1 MESDESASSRGSVG
15 KPAFDPDKAPL
26 DYPRLRG
33 LEVVV
38 FHPCDTEADF
48 HNPKSVYSP
57 LFTHHFFGER
67 EVVVGYDELT
77 IRIFYATD
85 TFQTFCKYES
95 QLSPNL
101 SALDRRAVSEYLEYC
116 MNGRTAFPGG
126 FVGSQAEFL
135 KHMRQRKKKS
145 FKPPGVVVG
154 EQFLDNGTRQSKV
167 RTSPKIV
174 GAVPPSELFQL
185 RECRFSPDDS
195 EFNSLHRRMEWFLH
209 WFIESASPIDH
220 DERWR
225 VLLPYIVRHKS
236 NIDIPMPSIKEAKEN
251 RIAARPSKS
260 AAKKRGRS
268 TDVEQNEMH
277 GETDV
282 ESRHITWHL
291 AGISTTYTFFTIGK
305 DRRRISQFMV
315 LPHMQGKGI
324 GGRILEYISIKA
336 ALDDSVCEVT
346 VEDPAP
352 SFKQLRDVI
361 SLKVC
366 FDSGELP
373 RECLYPEDYAR
384 QAAKRSSHLKYH
396 ETGYIPQKK
405 DFVQIVKESPKQ
417 CTRMQEIIRLA
428 RIMPHPPPDPP
439 AVLFLH
445 NDPRDDAGSSVSR
458 DWRAAVKEVDIP
470 SQNDSFSG
478 SEECQEVRLI
488 VKRRLLKEH
497 LDALTTVKCGSVRF
511 GPSRRD
517 QYKEYVKTELQRMWK
532 EYYCCYYRTIRKLR
546 CIFPL

>member
-1 MESDESASSRGSVG
+1 M
-15 KPAFDPDKAPL
+15 
-26 DYPRLRG
+26 
-33 LEVVV
+33 
-38 FHPCDTEADF
+38 
-48 HNPKSVYSP
+48 
-57 LFTHHFFGER
+57 
-67 EVVVGYDELT
+67 
-77 IRIFYATD
+77 
-85 TFQTFCKYES
+85 QYES

-315 LPHMQGKGI
+315 LPHMQGKGATF
-324 GGRILEYISIKA
+324 LFW
-336 ALDDSVCEVT
+336 D
-346 VEDPAP
+346 
-352 SFKQLRDVI
+352 
-361 SLKVC
+361 
-366 FDSGELP
+366 
-373 RECLYPEDYAR
+373 
-384 QAAKRSSHLKYH
+384 H
-396 ETGYIPQKK
+396 
-405 DFVQIVKESPKQ
+405 FVQSLRWVSDQ
-417 CTRMQEIIRLA
+417 CHVWPISKA
-428 RIMPHPPPDPP
+428 
-439 AVLFLH
+439 F
-445 NDPRDDAGSSVSR
+445 
-458 DWRAAVKEVDIP
+458 
-470 SQNDSFSG
+470 
-478 SEECQEVRLI
+478 RLI
-488 VKRRLLKEH
+488 IACFGLEMSLYLCGNFGSIRNRRSHTGVYQHK
-497 LDALTTVKCGSVRF
+497 GS
-511 GPSRRD
+511 
-517 QYKEYVKTELQRMWK
+517 T
-532 EYYCCYYRTIRKLR
+532 
-546 CIFPL
+546 